1 MRGDKDEADG
11 NLKQLLRMKSKEDP
25 NLAEWLKR
33 KENFYISPD
42 IQNEI
47 LKTMG
52 LQISR
57 KLAADIQAS
66 LFITI
71 MVNETTDV
79 SNSEQV
85 TLAVIKDV
93 LIRMNVSFSKLR
105 GQCYDGA
112 SAMCGSK
119 SVVAKCISDLESRAV
134 FTHCYGH
141 TLNLAASDTLKQ
153 CKLTKDALDMTHK
166 ITKLIKYS
174 PRLEAIFRSLKDTL
188 PSSSTV
194 GVRVL
199 CPTRWTIRADS
210 LLSIVSNYEALQS
223 TWDEAVTI
231 AKDTETKAWIH
242 GVSFQMKTFD
252 YLYGYMLGE
261 LILHHTDNLSHTL
274 QHKSLSAAEG
284 QEISQRAIQ
293 TIQSI
298 HNDESFDLFWGRVSH
313 KATALDINEPQLP
326 RQKSNQG
333 GMKLDCQLVIIIEN
347 QKCTTG
353 NPTLKQLM
361 S

>member
-1 MRGDKDEADG
+1 MTHGFSYWKDTTICFQNHEKSACHSEAVEVMVTATTRNIGELLSVQHAEQKDKNQQALYQIVSSIRFLSRQELAMRGDKDEADG
-11 NLKQLLRMKSKEDP
+11 NHKQLLHMKSEEDL
-25 NLAEWLKR
+25 NLAECLKR
-33 KENFYISPD
+33 KENVYISPD

-57 KLAADIQAS
+57 KLPADIQAS

-105 GQCYDGA
+105 GQCYDSA
-112 SAMCGSK
+112 SAMCCSK

-153 CKLTKDALDMTHK
+153 CKLTKDALDMTHE

-174 PRLEAIFRSLKDTL
+174 PQREAIFRSFKDTL
-188 PSSSTV
+188 PSSSTL

-199 CPTRWTIRADS
+199 CPTGWTVRADS

-223 TWDEAVTI
+223 TWDKAVTI
-231 AKDTETKAWIH
+231 AKDTETKARIH
-242 GVSFQMKTFD
+242 GVSF
-252 YLYGYMLGE
+252 
-261 LILHHTDNLSHTL
+261 
-274 QHKSLSAAEG
+274 
-284 QEISQRAIQ
+284 
-293 TIQSI
+293 
-298 HNDESFDLFWGRVSH
+298 
-313 KATALDINEPQLP
+313 
-326 RQKSNQG
+326 
-333 GMKLDCQLVIIIEN
+333 
-347 QKCTTG
+347 
-353 NPTLKQLM
+353 
-361 S
+361 